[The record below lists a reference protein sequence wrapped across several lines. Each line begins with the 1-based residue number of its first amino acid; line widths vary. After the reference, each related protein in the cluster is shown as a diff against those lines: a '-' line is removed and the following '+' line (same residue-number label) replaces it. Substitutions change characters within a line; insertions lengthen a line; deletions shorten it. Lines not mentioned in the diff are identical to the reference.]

1 VNADDFTI
9 EFKLH
14 WTTNN
19 FTT

>member
-1 VNADDFTI
+1 VNEVDFTI